1 VYVKSLTLRGF
12 KSFASAT
19 SLRFEPGITCVVGPN
34 GSGKS
39 NIVDA
44 FAWVMGEQGAKSL
57 RGGKMDDV
65 VFAGTA
71 SRPPL
76 GRAEVTLTID
86 NTDGALP
93 IDYTEVTIS
102 RLLFRSGQSEYAI
115 NGNQCRL
122 LDVTEL
128 LSDSGLGREMHV
140 IVGQGQLDEV
150 LHAGPEARRALIEEA
165 AGVLKHRR
173 RKEKALRKL
182 EAMQANLTRLVDLT
196 GELRRRLGPLGRQ
209 AAIARRAATIQAD
222 LRDAKLRLLADD
234 FAGAAAALERGEAN
248 EAAALAHR
256 ADLESLL
263 AQARRQESALDADEQ
278 QHAPR
283 LEAALNTWFEL
294 SSLAERLRGVAN
306 LARERHSLL
315 AADQV
320 PARPGRD
327 PDELDAEAASLREQE
342 AVLGE
347 ALEEA
352 NAALGKA
359 TEGRSAAE
367 ADLAAAERLL
377 AGQARAAAARA
388 DQLATLRGQVGAARS
403 RVAASEEEAARL
415 ADAIEQARSRAQFAQ
430 REHQEA
436 QEAAAGGT
444 DDRAGLAAA
453 HEEAAAALAESSA
466 RVAECRA
473 ADRVASAERA
483 ALVARRQALEEG
495 LRAVQDG
502 TAASAAL
509 LADPKWAGHVLGGV
523 AALLTVAEGAQEAI
537 TAALGGAA
545 DAVAVAG
552 LDAAVAIL
560 HGLKGA
566 GAGTAGLVIAGA
578 GPGSGAGASSPGH
591 GAGGDLPPGVVPA
604 VGLVKAPAELTA
616 ALAGLLSGVVVADD
630 LAAARDVVRARPGL
644 RVVTRDGDLLG
655 VHWAHGGSAK
665 PPSMLAMRAAA
676 EEASAALAAA
686 ERAAQ
691 TVAATLASAL
701 ADEER
706 DRDATGRALAGAR
719 AADRA
724 AAESSGRLGRL
735 AGAARAAQEE
745 AARLEAAI
753 ASVTEQ
759 RERDAT
765 ALAGLVAKLAEA
777 DAGEAAGSGA
787 GEAGQPP
794 DAPEAPDRDKLTAQ
808 ASAAR
813 EAETDA
819 RLDVRTAEE
828 RLRAIAGRADALAAA
843 AVRER
848 RAAEAAVARRRL
860 RAQQA
865 EVAGAVATGAD
876 AALAK
881 IAQSLA
887 TAQADR
893 EAAEQASKGRAE
905 ALKEV
910 RSRVRAIATD
920 LDRVVDTA
928 HGAEVSRAEQRMRVE
943 QMVARAAEEF
953 GVDTETLLAEY
964 GPDVPVPVFEEAE
977 PATPRR
983 RRPGSAVQ
991 AGAAQTGAA
1000 QTRAAHASPAQG
1012 TLAPGGLVQNGAGQ
1026 HGAGQN
1032 GSGQDSSEQDSSEQD
1047 SSGQNGSGQGRSGPS
1062 AAPAAQRAPLQAKVA
1077 SGEPFAA
1084 GHGVSGNGASGNGAD
1099 ASATGPGERHPA
1111 EPGVERIPA
1120 ARPTPGTAAGAA
1132 EDAAEDGATPDS
1144 PAQDAPAAGTAADRP
1159 AEPVRTIPYVRA
1171 EQEKRAATAQRQLN
1185 QLGKVNPLA
1194 LEEYAALEE
1203 RHQFLANQLEDL
1215 KKTRRDLLTVV
1226 KEVDDRVQQVFTSA
1240 FTDTAAEF
1248 EQIFSRLFPGGEGR
1262 LVLTEPDDMLATGID
1277 VEARPPGKKVKRLS
1291 LLSGGERSLTAIAF
1305 LLAIFKARPSPFYV
1319 LDEVEAAL
1327 DDTNL
1332 QRLLGIF
1339 EEMRGISQLIIVT
1352 HQKRTMEVA
1361 DALYGTTMQGDGVSA
1376 VVSQRL
1382 RERERA

>member
-1 VYVKSLTLRGF
+1 MYVKSLTLRGF

-182 EAMQANLTRLVDLT
+182 EAMQVNLTRLVDLT

-248 EAAALAHR
+248 EAAALARR
-256 ADLESLL
+256 AELENLL
-263 AQARRQESALDADEQ
+263 AQARRQESALDADEL

-306 LARERHSLL
+306 LARERHALL
-315 AADQV
+315 AADQA

-327 PDELDAEAASLREQE
+327 PGELDAEAAALREQE

-347 ALEEA
+347 ALE
-352 NAALGKA
+352 AARAASGKA
-359 TEGRSAAE
+359 TGGRTLAE

-377 AGQARAAAARA
+377 ADQARAAAARA
-388 DQLATLRGQVGAARS
+388 DQLARLRGQVGAARS

-415 ADAIEQARSRAQFAQ
+415 ADAIEQARSRARFAQ
-430 REHQEA
+430 REHEEA
-436 QEAAAGGT
+436 QELAGAGT

-453 HEEAAAALAESSA
+453 HEEAAAALAGSSA

-473 ADRVASAERA
+473 AERVASAERA

-509 LADPKWAGHVLGGV
+509 LADPEWAGHVLGGV

-566 GAGTAGLVIAGA
+566 DAGTAGLVIAGTA
-578 GPGSGAGASSPGH
+578 PGSGAGESSAGRGTA
-591 GAGGDLPPGVVPA
+591 GALPPGVVPA
-604 VGLVKAPAELTA
+604 VDLVKVPGELAA
-616 ALAGLLSGVVVADD
+616 ALAGLLSGVVVADN
-630 LAAARDVVRARPGL
+630 LAAAHDVVRARPEL

-655 VHWAHGGSAK
+655 AHWALGGSAK

-676 EEASAALAAA
+676 EEAAAALAPA

-691 TVAATLASAL
+691 EAAATLASAL

-706 DRDATGRALAGAR
+706 DRDATGRALAGVR
-719 AADRA
+719 AADKA

-753 ASVTEQ
+753 ASVSQQ

-765 ALAGLVAKLAEA
+765 ALAGLAAKLAEA
-777 DAGEAAGSGA
+777 EAGEDGASESLETGQAAG
-787 GEAGQPP
+787 
-794 DAPEAPDRDKLTAQ
+794 APEAPDRDGLAAL

-819 RLDVRTAEE
+819 RLEVRTAEE

-860 RAQQA
+860 RARQA

-881 IAQSLA
+881 IGQSLA

-905 ALKEV
+905 TLKEV

-977 PATPRR
+977 PAASRR
-983 RRPGSAVQ
+983 RRPGSTVQ
-991 AGAAQTGAA
+991 AGTV
-1000 QTRAAHASPAQG
+1000 HG
-1012 TLAPGGLVQNGAGQ
+1012 TLAPGGLVQNGTGLHGSGQ
-1026 HGAGQN
+1026 H
-1032 GSGQDSSEQDSSEQD
+1032 GSGQDSAVRDAAGQD
-1047 SSGQNGSGQGRSGPS
+1047 G
-1062 AAPAAQRAPLQAKVA
+1062 AAQQAPLQAEVAGGAPFAGGNGIARNGA
-1077 SGEPFAA
+1077 SGN
-1084 GHGVSGNGASGNGAD
+1084 GVSGNGA
-1099 ASATGPGERHPA
+1099 
-1111 EPGVERIPA
+1111 
-1120 ARPTPGTAAGAA
+1120 
-1132 EDAAEDGATPDS
+1132 DAAVDGATTAS
-1144 PAQDAPAAGTAADRP
+1144 PAQDAPVAGPADRP

-1171 EQEKRAATAQRQLN
+1171 EQEKRAATAQRQLD

-1203 RHQFLANQLEDL
+1203 RHQFLATQLEDL

-1240 FTDTAAEF
+1240 FADTAAEF

-1339 EEMRGISQLIIVT
+1339 EELRSISQLIIIT

-1361 DALYGTTMQGDGVSA
+1361 DALYGTTMQGDGVST